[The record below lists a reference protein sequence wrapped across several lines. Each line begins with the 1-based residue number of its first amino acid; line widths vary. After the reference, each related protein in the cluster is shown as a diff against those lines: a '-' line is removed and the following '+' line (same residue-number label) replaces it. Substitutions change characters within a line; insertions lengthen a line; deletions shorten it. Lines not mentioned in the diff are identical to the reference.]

1 MHSMTGYGHAQISRN
16 GIKVLVEVQSVN
28 KRQTEILTNIPSALA
43 SLESDIR
50 AKIDRSL
57 SRGRII
63 VTISVTGPASHAQ
76 PVLDRHLANLY
87 LGRFK
92 QLQKE
97 LKLPNDITIETILRS
112 PGVVSFSEKV
122 VIDASSRS
130 VVDSALDAALQELI
144 KMRAKEGSNLHKD
157 LTRRAKSILQSIAR
171 IRKLRPGVVK
181 RYREVLLERIKKVG
195 LEIGVADD
203 RLAKE
208 VALFAERSDFSEELT
223 RVESHIGQF
232 METANKEE
240 AIGRTL
246 EFISQEIGREL
257 NTLSAKAN
265 DAEISQIVVV
275 CKAELEK
282 IREQVQ
288 NVE

>member
-1 MHSMTGYGHAQISRN
+1 MHSMTGYGRSQISRN
-16 GIKVLVEVQSVN
+16 GIRVLVEVQSVN

-43 SLESDIR
+43 SLEGDIR
-50 AKIDRSL
+50 ARIDRSL

-63 VTISVTGPASHAQ
+63 ATISVTGPASRVQ
-76 PVLDRHLANLY
+76 PTLNHHLANLY
-87 LGRFK
+87 LDQFR

-97 LKLPNDITIETILRS
+97 LKLQGEITIDTILRS
-112 PGVVSFSEKV
+112 PGVVSSSEKALL
-122 VIDASSRS
+122 DASARS
-130 VVDSALDAALQELI
+130 IVEAALDAALKQLI

-157 LTRRAKSILQSIAR
+157 LTRRVKSILQSITKV
-171 IRKLRPGVVK
+171 RKVRPGVVK

-195 LEIGVADD
+195 LEIGVADE

-223 RVESHIGQF
+223 RVESHLDQF
-232 METANKEE
+232 LETANRQE

-265 DAEISQIVVV
+265 DAEISQIIVA
-275 CKAELEK
+275 CKAELER
-282 IREQVQ
+282 IREQLQ

>member
-1 MHSMTGYGHAQISRN
+1 MTGYGRSQISRN
-16 GIKVLVEVQSVN
+16 GIRVLVEVQSVN

-43 SLESDIR
+43 SLEGDIR
-50 AKIDRSL
+50 ARIDRSL

-63 VTISVTGPASHAQ
+63 ATISVTGPASRVQ
-76 PVLDRHLANLY
+76 PTLDHHLANLY
-87 LGRFK
+87 LDQFR

-97 LKLPNDITIETILRS
+97 LKLQGEITIDTILRS
-112 PGVVSFSEKV
+112 PGVVSSSEKALL
-122 VIDASSRS
+122 DASARS
-130 VVDSALDAALQELI
+130 VVEAALDAALKQLI
-144 KMRAKEGSNLHKD
+144 KMRAKEGSNLRKD
-157 LTRRAKSILQSIAR
+157 LTRRVKSILQSITKV
-171 IRKLRPGVVK
+171 RKVRPGVVK

-195 LEIGVADD
+195 LEIGVADE

-223 RVESHIGQF
+223 RVESHLDQF
-232 METANKEE
+232 LETANRQE

-265 DAEISQIVVV
+265 DAEISQIIVA
-275 CKAELEK
+275 CKAELER
-282 IREQVQ
+282 IREQLQ

>member
-1 MHSMTGYGHAQISRN
+1 MTGYGHAQISRN
-16 GIKVLVEVQSVN
+16 GIRVLVEVQSVN

-43 SLESDIR
+43 SLEGDIR
-50 AKIDRSL
+50 AKINRSL

-63 VTISVTGPASHAQ
+63 VTISVTGPASHFQ
-76 PVLDRHLANLY
+76 PALDHHLANLY
-87 LGRFK
+87 LGQFK

-97 LKLPNDITIETILRS
+97 LKLSGEITIETILRS
-112 PGVVSFSEKV
+112 PGVVSSSEKV
-122 VIDASSRS
+122 VIDPSARS
-130 VVDSALDAALQELI
+130 VVDAALDAALQQLI
-144 KMRAKEGSNLHKD
+144 RMRGKEGSNLHKD
-157 LTRRAKSILQSIAR
+157 LTRRAKSILQSLAKV
-171 IRKLRPGVVK
+171 RKLRPGVVK

-223 RVESHIGQF
+223 RVESHVDQF
-232 METANKEE
+232 METANKQE

-265 DAEISQIVVV
+265 DAEISQIVVA

-282 IREQVQ
+282 IREQLQ

>member
-1 MHSMTGYGHAQISRN
+1 MTGYGRGQFSGGRIQ
-16 GIKVLVEVQSVN
+16 VLVELQSVN
-28 KRQTEILTNIPSALA
+28 KRQTEILTNIPPVLA
-43 SLESDIR
+43 SLETDIR
-50 AKIDRSL
+50 TKIGRAV

-63 VTISVTGPASHAQ
+63 ATISITRPASEVQ
-76 PVLDRHLANLY
+76 PALDHHLANLY
-87 LGRFK
+87 LRQFK

-97 LKLPNDITIETILRS
+97 LRLPGEITIETILRS
-112 PGVVSFSEKV
+112 PGVVSSSEKGL
-122 VIDASSRS
+122 IDASVRP
-130 VVDSALDAALQELI
+130 VVESALDTALQQLI
-144 KMRAKEGSNLHKD
+144 KMRAKEGVNLHKD
-157 LTRRAKSILQSIAR
+157 LTRRVKSILQAIAK
-171 IRKLRPGVVK
+171 IRKRRPEAIK
-181 RYREVLLERIKKVG
+181 RYREVLLERIKKVD

-203 RLAKE
+203 RLARE

-223 RVESHIGQF
+223 RLESHLDQF
-232 METANKEE
+232 VETANKQES
-240 AIGRTL
+240 IGRTL

-265 DAEISQIVVV
+265 DAEISQIVVH

>member
-1 MHSMTGYGHAQISRN
+1 MHSMTGYGHARISRS
-16 GIKVLVEVQSVN
+16 GIRVFVELQSVN
-28 KRQTEILTNIPSALA
+28 KRQTEILTNIPAALA

-63 VTISVTGPASHAQ
+63 VTVAITGPACQAG
-76 PVLDRHLANLY
+76 PALDHHLANLY

-92 QLQKE
+92 QLQKQ
-97 LKLPNDITIETILRS
+97 LKLPGEITIETILRS
-112 PGVVSFSEKV
+112 PGVVSSFEKV
-122 VIDASSRS
+122 AIDSSSRA
-130 VVDSALDAALQELI
+130 VVDAALDTALRRLI

-157 LTRRAKSILQSIAR
+157 VTRRARSILQSIGK

-181 RYREVLLERIKKVG
+181 RYRELLLERIKKVG

-208 VALFAERSDFSEELT
+208 VSLFAERSDFSEELT
-223 RVESHIGQF
+223 RVESHIDQF
-232 METANKEE
+232 MATANKPE
-240 AIGRTL
+240 AVGRTL

-265 DAEISQIVVV
+265 DAEISQIAVA
-275 CKAELEK
+275 CKAELER
-282 IREQVQ
+282 IREQLQ

>member
-1 MHSMTGYGHAQISRN
+1 MTGYGRSQISRN
-16 GIKVLVEVQSVN
+16 GIRVLVEVQSVN

-43 SLESDIR
+43 SLEGDIR
-50 AKIDRSL
+50 ARIDRSL

-63 VTISVTGPASHAQ
+63 ATISVTGPASRVQ
-76 PVLDRHLANLY
+76 PTLNHHLANLY
-87 LGRFK
+87 LDQFR

-97 LKLPNDITIETILRS
+97 LKLQGEITIDTILRS
-112 PGVVSFSEKV
+112 PGVVSSSEKALL
-122 VIDASSRS
+122 DASARS
-130 VVDSALDAALQELI
+130 IVEAALDAALKQLI

-157 LTRRAKSILQSIAR
+157 LTRRVKSILQSITKV
-171 IRKLRPGVVK
+171 RKVRPGVVK

-195 LEIGVADD
+195 LEIGVADE

-223 RVESHIGQF
+223 RVESHLDQF
-232 METANKEE
+232 LETANRQE

-265 DAEISQIVVV
+265 DAEISQIIVA

-282 IREQVQ
+282 IREQLQ

>member
-1 MHSMTGYGHAQISRN
+1 MHSMTGYGRSQISRN
-16 GIKVLVEVQSVN
+16 GIRVLVEVQSVN

-43 SLESDIR
+43 SLEGDIR
-50 AKIDRSL
+50 ARIDRSL

-63 VTISVTGPASHAQ
+63 ATISVTGPASRVQ
-76 PVLDRHLANLY
+76 PTLNHHLANLY
-87 LGRFK
+87 LDQFR

-97 LKLPNDITIETILRS
+97 LKLQGEITIDTILRS
-112 PGVVSFSEKV
+112 PGVVSSSEKALL
-122 VIDASSRS
+122 DASARS
-130 VVDSALDAALQELI
+130 IVEAALDAALKQLI

-157 LTRRAKSILQSIAR
+157 LTRRVKSILQSITKV
-171 IRKLRPGVVK
+171 RKVRPGVVK

-195 LEIGVADD
+195 LEIGVADE

-223 RVESHIGQF
+223 RVESHLDQF
-232 METANKEE
+232 LETANRQE

-265 DAEISQIVVV
+265 DAEISQIIVA

-282 IREQVQ
+282 IREQLQ

>member
-1 MHSMTGYGHAQISRN
+1 MHSMTGYGRSQISRN
-16 GIKVLVEVQSVN
+16 GIRVLVEVQSVN

-43 SLESDIR
+43 SLEGDIR
-50 AKIDRSL
+50 ARIDRSL

-63 VTISVTGPASHAQ
+63 ATISVAGPASRVQ
-76 PVLDRHLANLY
+76 PTLNHHLANLY
-87 LGRFK
+87 LDQFR

-97 LKLPNDITIETILRS
+97 LKLQGEITIDTILRS
-112 PGVVSFSEKV
+112 PGVVSSSEKALL
-122 VIDASSRS
+122 DASARS
-130 VVDSALDAALQELI
+130 IVEAALDSALKQLI

-157 LTRRAKSILQSIAR
+157 LTRRVKSILQSITKV
-171 IRKLRPGVVK
+171 RKVRPGVVK

-195 LEIGVADD
+195 LEIGVADE

-223 RVESHIGQF
+223 RVESHLDQF
-232 METANKEE
+232 LETANRQE

-265 DAEISQIVVV
+265 DAEISQIIVA
-275 CKAELEK
+275 CKAELER
-282 IREQVQ
+282 IREQLQ

>member
-1 MHSMTGYGHAQISRN
+1 IY
-16 GIKVLVEVQSVN
+16 
-28 KRQTEILTNIPSALA
+28 
-43 SLESDIR
+43 
-50 AKIDRSL
+50 
-57 SRGRII
+57 
-63 VTISVTGPASHAQ
+63 
-76 PVLDRHLANLY
+76 
-87 LGRFK
+87 
-92 QLQKE
+92 
-97 LKLPNDITIETILRS
+97 
-112 PGVVSFSEKV
+112 VSSKSF
-122 VIDASSRS
+122 
-130 VVDSALDAALQELI
+130 VDSALDAALQQLI

-275 CKAELEK
+275 CKAEWAR
-282 IREQVQ
+282 IREQ
-288 NVE
+288 

>member
-1 MHSMTGYGHAQISRN
+1 MTGYGRGQLSGE
-16 GIKVLVEVQSVN
+16 GIQVLVEVQSVN
-28 KRQTEILTNIPSALA
+28 KRQTEILTNIPPVLA

-50 AKIDRSL
+50 AKIGRTV

-63 VTISVTGPASHAQ
+63 ATISVTRPASQVQ
-76 PVLDRHLANLY
+76 PALDHHLANLY
-87 LGRFK
+87 LRKFK

-97 LKLPNDITIETILRS
+97 LRLPGEITIETILRS
-112 PGVVSFSEKV
+112 PGVVSSSEKGL
-122 VIDASSRS
+122 IDESARS
-130 VVDSALDAALQELI
+130 VVDSALDTALQQLI
-144 KMRAKEGSNLHKD
+144 KMRAKEGVNLHKD
-157 LTRRAKSILQSIAR
+157 LARRVRSLLQAIAK
-171 IRKLRPGVVK
+171 IRKRRPEAVK
-181 RYREVLLERIKKVG
+181 RYREVLLERIKKVDF
-195 LEIGVADD
+195 EIGIADD

-223 RVESHIGQF
+223 RLESHLGQF
-232 METANKEE
+232 VETANKPES
-240 AIGRTL
+240 IGRTL

-265 DAEISQIVVV
+265 DAEISQIVVH

>member
-1 MHSMTGYGHAQISRN
+1 MTGYGRSQISRN
-16 GIKVLVEVQSVN
+16 GIRVLVEVQSVN

-43 SLESDIR
+43 SLEGDIR
-50 AKIDRSL
+50 ARIDRSL

-63 VTISVTGPASHAQ
+63 ATISVTGPASRVQ
-76 PVLDRHLANLY
+76 PTLDHHLANLY
-87 LGRFK
+87 LDQFR

-97 LKLPNDITIETILRS
+97 LKLQGEITIDTILRS
-112 PGVVSFSEKV
+112 PGVVSSSEKALL
-122 VIDASSRS
+122 DASARS
-130 VVDSALDAALQELI
+130 VVEAALDAALQQLI

-157 LTRRAKSILQSIAR
+157 LTRRAKSILQSIAKV
-171 IRKLRPGVVK
+171 RKLRPGVVK

-195 LEIGVADD
+195 LEIGVADE

-223 RVESHIGQF
+223 RVESHLGQF
-232 METANKEE
+232 LETANRQE

-265 DAEISQIVVV
+265 DAEISQIIVA

-282 IREQVQ
+282 IREQLQ

>member
-1 MHSMTGYGHAQISRN
+1 MHSMTGYGRSQISRN
-16 GIKVLVEVQSVN
+16 GIRVLVEVQSVN

-43 SLESDIR
+43 SLEGDIR
-50 AKIDRSL
+50 ARIDRSL

-63 VTISVTGPASHAQ
+63 ATISVAGPASRVQ
-76 PVLDRHLANLY
+76 PTLNHHLANLY
-87 LGRFK
+87 LDQFR

-97 LKLPNDITIETILRS
+97 LKLQGEITIDTILRS
-112 PGVVSFSEKV
+112 PGVVSSSEKALL
-122 VIDASSRS
+122 DASARS
-130 VVDSALDAALQELI
+130 IVEAALDAALKQLI

-157 LTRRAKSILQSIAR
+157 LTRRVKSILQSITKV
-171 IRKLRPGVVK
+171 RKVRPGVVK

-195 LEIGVADD
+195 LEIGVADE

-223 RVESHIGQF
+223 RVESHLDQF
-232 METANKEE
+232 LETANRQE

-265 DAEISQIVVV
+265 DAEISQIIVA

-282 IREQVQ
+282 IREQLQ

>member
-1 MHSMTGYGHAQISRN
+1 MHSMTGYGRSQISRN
-16 GIKVLVEVQSVN
+16 GIRVLVEVQSVN

-43 SLESDIR
+43 SLEGDIR
-50 AKIDRSL
+50 ARIDRSL

-63 VTISVTGPASHAQ
+63 ATISVTGPASRVQ
-76 PVLDRHLANLY
+76 PTLNHHLANLY
-87 LGRFK
+87 LDQFR

-97 LKLPNDITIETILRS
+97 LKLQGEITIDTILRS
-112 PGVVSFSEKV
+112 PGVVSSSEKALL
-122 VIDASSRS
+122 DASARS
-130 VVDSALDAALQELI
+130 IVEAALDSALKQLI

-157 LTRRAKSILQSIAR
+157 LTRRVKSILQSITKV
-171 IRKLRPGVVK
+171 RKVRPGVVK

-195 LEIGVADD
+195 LEIGVADE

-223 RVESHIGQF
+223 RVESHLDQF
-232 METANKEE
+232 LETANRQE

-265 DAEISQIVVV
+265 DAEISQIIVA
-275 CKAELEK
+275 CKAELER
-282 IREQVQ
+282 IREQLQ